1 MGNVKEGV
9 LNRDIQTISKT
20 PMYIQRKNA
29 TAAGQSF
36 IAAEDVP
43 PIRIIFIKISILCT
57 KSDANWRKKS

>member
-1 MGNVKEGV
+1 
-9 LNRDIQTISKT
+9 
-20 PMYIQRKNA
+20 MYIQRKNA

-57 KSDANWRKKS
+57 KSDANWRKKELNAHCG